1 MSKDVST
8 LIVIAFVVLL
18 LGLMVAGWYARKR
31 RQSHIGAPQQP
42 PADLPGG
49 HPSFTGKYVSTTLG
63 GDQLNR
69 VAVHSLGYRGNCSIE
84 AHPTGIAIFRTGERD
99 LWVPLHDL
107 RGISRASMTI
117 DRVVENNGLQV
128 IEWNLD
134 GTAVDSY
141 FRMDDPEAC
150 EKALAGVMSNERQSH
165 DL

>member
-8 LIVIAFVVLL
+8 LIVVAFLALL
-18 LGLMVAGWYARKR
+18 LGLMVAGWFARKR
-31 RQSHIGAPQQP
+31 RQSHISVPQLP
-42 PADLPGG
+42 PADLPGT

-69 VAVHSLGYRGNCSIE
+69 VAVHTLGFRGNCSIE
-84 AHPTGIAIFRTGERD
+84 VHPHGVAVFRTGERD
-99 LWVPLHDL
+99 VWIPRADV
-107 RGISRASMTI
+107 RGISRASLTI

-128 IEWNLD
+128 IEWTLD

-150 EKALAGVMSNERQSH
+150 EQALAGVISNERQPH

>member
-31 RQSHIGAPQQP
+31 RQSHIGVPQQP
-42 PADLPGG
+42 PADLPSG
-49 HPSFTGKYVSTTLG
+49 HPSFSGKYVSTTLG

-69 VAVHSLGYRGNCSIE
+69 VAVHSLGFRGNCAIE
-84 AHPTGIAIFRTGERD
+84 AHPTGVAVFRTGERD
-99 LWVPLHDL
+99 LWIPRSDV
-107 RGISRASMTI
+107 RAFSRASLTI

-128 IEWNLD
+128 IEWTLD

-150 EKALAGVMSNERQSH
+150 ESALDSVVGNERQSQ
-165 DL
+165 